1 MNNEKGKEKIKEEKE
16 KEKETEQEEKA
27 PLRLSA
33 GGAPPPSFFNHSEL
47 FEAYNELQR
56 LAREYVHTS
65 FSVY

>member
-1 MNNEKGKEKIKEEKE
+1 MNKDEKGKEKIKEERE
-16 KEKETEQEEKA
+16 KEKENEQEEKA

-33 GGAPPPSFFNHSEL
+33 GGPPPSFFNHSEL